1 MANDEYSIQIRHGVV
16 FEKTGLVPF
25 LMILQPET
33 LAPAL
38 RAGRNALGW
47 SQTELSEKSGVSL
60 PTIARTEQSN
70 IPKMATVLVLF
81 RTFANHGVEFQWK
94 EQGFSMTVNFLQ
106 KQLTTTD

>member
-1 MANDEYSIQIRHGVV
+1 MATDEYPIQIRHGVV

-25 LMILQPET
+25 LMIFQAET

-47 SQTELSEKSGVSL
+47 TQPKLAEKSGISL
-60 PTIARTEQSN
+60 PTIVRMEQSAN
-70 IPKMATVLVLF
+70 SRTSTVLALF
-81 RTFANHGVEFQWK
+81 RAFANHGVEFQWK

-106 KQLTTTD
+106 K

>member
-1 MANDEYSIQIRHGVV
+1 
-16 FEKTGLVPF
+16 
-25 LMILQPET
+25 MILQPET

-47 SQTELSEKSGVSL
+47 SQTELSEKSGISL
-60 PTIARTEQSN
+60 PTIVRMEQS
-70 IPKMATVLVLF
+70 ADSRTSTVLALF

-94 EQGFSMTVNFLQ
+94 EDGFEMTVNFLQ

>member
-1 MANDEYSIQIRHGVV
+1 
-16 FEKTGLVPF
+16 
-25 LMILQPET
+25 MIFQAET

-60 PTIARTEQSN
+60 PTIVRMEQSAN
-70 IPKMATVLVLF
+70 SRTSTVLALF
-81 RTFANHGVEFQWK
+81 RAFANHGVDFQWK